1 MRASLDVVGGLLS
14 FGIITALVCANRAR
28 IIWTSTGGVPMPVYD
43 YLCKDCNKTFE
54 RVLTLHEHDSE
65 QMRCP
70 KCGGKNIEQQAAA
83 FYAVTSK
90 KSA

>member
-1 MRASLDVVGGLLS
+1 M
-14 FGIITALVCANRAR
+14 ALNSA
-28 IIWTSTGGVPMPVYD
+28 GGVPMPVYD
-43 YLCKDCNKTFE
+43 YLCKDCKKTFE
-54 RVLTLHEHDSE
+54 RVLTLHEHESE

-70 KCGGKNIEQQAAA
+70 KCGGRNIEQQAAA

>member
-1 MRASLDVVGGLLS
+1 
-14 FGIITALVCANRAR
+14 
-28 IIWTSTGGVPMPVYD
+28 MPVYD
-43 YLCKDCNKTFE
+43 YICNDCRKNFE

-65 QMRCP
+65 KMRCP
-70 KCGGKNIEQQAAA
+70 SCGSKNIEQQVAA